1 MTKIWK
7 AAAAVGC
14 TAVMV
19 IGLSACDFSL
29 FGNNSKSAYQ
39 VAVENGFQGSEED
52 WLKSL
57 HGADGKDG
65 GDLDIEEIYAAAAKN
80 GYEGS
85 FLEFL
90 KEYLSADINE
100 DNNTDAIAHNLM
112 SSVKIYSAFGNT
124 VRVGGGPLATTKTT
138 YAIAQGSGVIY
149 DLNRDAG
156 NAIIITNYHVVY
168 DYESDNGVAD
178 SIDLYLYGGLDGYSV
193 TRNYSGEV
201 TAYSAGGSSIHATF
215 VGGASEYDIAVLE
228 VQGSEVLRN
237 SSAEEAVVGSSD
249 AVAAGE
255 KVFAVGNAEG
265 EGISVTSGAI
275 SVDSE
280 YITIQSILGETD
292 SSGNL
297 KEISYRVMRTDAA
310 INSGNSGGGL
320 YDAQGKLIGI
330 TNAKQMD
337 TPNKDGSIHSVD
349 NMGYALPITQV
360 VGVVENVLAN
370 GGTVKRAT
378 LGVTVQTVDSKS
390 VLSGG
395 KAVIVE
401 TVSVSEITKGSLAA
415 SAFKVNDIVKS
426 VTIGD
431 TTTKILRNYQIRDLL
446 LNVRKGDTVTVTV
459 ERGGEEKA
467 LSLTFDQDKY
477 FTAVA

>member
-7 AAAAVGC
+7 AAAAIGC

-124 VRVGGGPLATTKTT
+124 VRVGG
-138 YAIAQGSGVIY
+138 GVIY

>member
-7 AAAAVGC
+7 AAAAIGC

-138 YAIAQGSGVIY
+138 YAIAHGSGVIY

-178 SIDLYLYGGLDGYSV
+178 SIDLYLYGGLD
-193 TRNYSGEV
+193 V
-201 TAYSAGGSSIHATF
+201 TASREITRARSPRIRRA
-215 VGGASEYDIAVLE
+215 AAVFTLP
-228 VQGSEVLRN
+228 
-237 SSAEEAVVGSSD
+237 SSAARQNTISRFWRYR
-249 AVAAGE
+249 AA
-255 KVFAVGNAEG
+255 
-265 EGISVTSGAI
+265 
-275 SVDSE
+275 
-280 YITIQSILGETD
+280 
-292 SSGNL
+292 
-297 KEISYRVMRTDAA
+297 RC
-310 INSGNSGGGL
+310 
-320 YDAQGKLIGI
+320 
-330 TNAKQMD
+330 
-337 TPNKDGSIHSVD
+337 
-349 NMGYALPITQV
+349 
-360 VGVVENVLAN
+360 
-370 GGTVKRAT
+370 
-378 LGVTVQTVDSKS
+378 
-390 VLSGG
+390 
-395 KAVIVE
+395 
-401 TVSVSEITKGSLAA
+401 
-415 SAFKVNDIVKS
+415 
-426 VTIGD
+426 
-431 TTTKILRNYQIRDLL
+431 
-446 LNVRKGDTVTVTV
+446 
-459 ERGGEEKA
+459 
-467 LSLTFDQDKY
+467 
-477 FTAVA
+477 

>member
-7 AAAAVGC
+7 AAAAIGC

-156 NAIIITNYHVVY
+156 KVEIVT
-168 DYESDNGVAD
+168 GVD
-178 SIDLYLYGGLDGYSV
+178 LLKSIFSGYP
-193 TRNYSGEV
+193 G
-201 TAYSAGGSSIHATF
+201 AF
-215 VGGASEYDIAVLE
+215 VGI
-228 VQGSEVLRN
+228 
-237 SSAEEAVVGSSD
+237 
-249 AVAAGE
+249 
-255 KVFAVGNAEG
+255 GNCLVTPKG
-265 EGISVTSGAI
+265 EGKADVTY
-275 SVDSE
+275 VN
-280 YITIQSILGETD
+280 TD
-292 SSGNL
+292 SSL
-297 KEISYRVMRTDAA
+297 TLPAEISF
-310 INSGNSGGGL
+310 
-320 YDAQGKLIGI
+320 
-330 TNAKQMD
+330 
-337 TPNKDGSIHSVD
+337 P
-349 NMGYALPITQV
+349 
-360 VGVVENVLAN
+360 
-370 GGTVKRAT
+370 
-378 LGVTVQTVDSKS
+378 DSP
-390 VLSGG
+390 
-395 KAVIVE
+395 
-401 TVSVSEITKGSLAA
+401 SLAE
-415 SAFKVNDIVKS
+415 
-426 VTIGD
+426 TID
-431 TTTKILRNYQIRDLL
+431 FFN
-446 LNVRKGDTVTVTV
+446 
-459 ERGGEEKA
+459 
-467 LSLTFDQDKY
+467 SL
-477 FTAVA
+477 A

>member
-7 AAAAVGC
+7 AAAAIGC

-39 VAVENGFQGSEED
+39 VAVENGFQGS
-52 WLKSL
+52 
-57 HGADGKDG
+57 
-65 GDLDIEEIYAAAAKN
+65 
-80 GYEGS
+80 
-85 FLEFL
+85 FL

-193 TRNYSGEV
+193 TRNYS
-201 TAYSAGGSSIHATF
+201 
-215 VGGASEYDIAVLE
+215 
-228 VQGSEVLRN
+228 
-237 SSAEEAVVGSSD
+237 
-249 AVAAGE
+249 GE

-431 TTTKILRNYQIRDLL
+431 TTTEILRNYQIRDLL

>member
-7 AAAAVGC
+7 AAAAIGC

-249 AVAAGE
+249 AVVAGE

-360 VGVVENVLAN
+360 VGVVENGPRQRRNGQTRNARRHGANRRFEIGFKRRQSGDRRNGLRIGNYERLAC
-370 GGTVKRAT
+370 G
-378 LGVTVQTVDSKS
+378 LGV
-390 VLSGG
+390 
-395 KAVIVE
+395 
-401 TVSVSEITKGSLAA
+401 
-415 SAFKVNDIVKS
+415 
-426 VTIGD
+426 
-431 TTTKILRNYQIRDLL
+431 
-446 LNVRKGDTVTVTV
+446 
-459 ERGGEEKA
+459 
-467 LSLTFDQDKY
+467 
-477 FTAVA
+477 

>member
-7 AAAAVGC
+7 AAAAIGC

-215 VGGASEYDIAVLE
+215 VGG
-228 VQGSEVLRN
+228 
-237 SSAEEAVVGSSD
+237 SD
-249 AVAAGE
+249 AVVAGE

-431 TTTKILRNYQIRDLL
+431 TTTEILRNYQIRDLL

>member
-7 AAAAVGC
+7 AAAAIGC

-249 AVAAGE
+249 AVVAGE

-297 KEISYRVMRTDAA
+297 KEI
-310 INSGNSGGGL
+310 I
-320 YDAQGKLIGI
+320 
-330 TNAKQMD
+330 
-337 TPNKDGSIHSVD
+337 
-349 NMGYALPITQV
+349 
-360 VGVVENVLAN
+360 
-370 GGTVKRAT
+370 
-378 LGVTVQTVDSKS
+378 
-390 VLSGG
+390 LSGHAHRRRDQFGQFGRRPVRRAG
-395 KAVIVE
+395 KADRHHQRQADGHAE
-401 TVSVSEITKGSLAA
+401 
-415 SAFKVNDIVKS
+415 
-426 VTIGD
+426 
-431 TTTKILRNYQIRDLL
+431 
-446 LNVRKGDTVTVTV
+446 
-459 ERGGEEKA
+459 
-467 LSLTFDQDKY
+467 
-477 FTAVA
+477 

>member
-7 AAAAVGC
+7 AAAAIGC

-156 NAIIITNYHVVY
+156 NADH
-168 DYESDNGVAD
+168 
-178 SIDLYLYGGLDGYSV
+178 
-193 TRNYSGEV
+193 
-201 TAYSAGGSSIHATF
+201 HH
-215 VGGASEYDIAVLE
+215 
-228 VQGSEVLRN
+228 
-237 SSAEEAVVGSSD
+237 
-249 AVAAGE
+249 
-255 KVFAVGNAEG
+255 
-265 EGISVTSGAI
+265 
-275 SVDSE
+275 
-280 YITIQSILGETD
+280 
-292 SSGNL
+292 
-297 KEISYRVMRTDAA
+297 
-310 INSGNSGGGL
+310 
-320 YDAQGKLIGI
+320 KL
-330 TNAKQMD
+330 
-337 TPNKDGSIHSVD
+337 S
-349 NMGYALPITQV
+349 
-360 VGVVENVLAN
+360 
-370 GGTVKRAT
+370 R
-378 LGVTVQTVDSKS
+378 
-390 VLSGG
+390 
-395 KAVIVE
+395 
-401 TVSVSEITKGSLAA
+401 SL
-415 SAFKVNDIVKS
+415 
-426 VTIGD
+426 
-431 TTTKILRNYQIRDLL
+431 
-446 LNVRKGDTVTVTV
+446 
-459 ERGGEEKA
+459 
-467 LSLTFDQDKY
+467 
-477 FTAVA
+477 